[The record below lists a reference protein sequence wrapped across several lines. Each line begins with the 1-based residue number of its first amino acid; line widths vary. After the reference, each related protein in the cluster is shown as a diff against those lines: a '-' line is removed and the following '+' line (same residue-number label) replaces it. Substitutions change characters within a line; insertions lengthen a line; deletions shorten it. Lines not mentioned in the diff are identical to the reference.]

1 MNELWKLDIQD
12 FFQAQIP
19 KFDLQVAGYL
29 NDLVK
34 EWTKIYSFIF
44 NLETA
49 NVVEN
54 MEFYNSSYNWYI
66 LLFDNVCC
74 NGCTDDFV

>member
-44 NLETA
+44 NLEIM
-49 NVVEN
+49 
-54 MEFYNSSYNWYI
+54 MESLKGDVI
-66 LLFDNVCC
+66 L
-74 NGCTDDFV
+74 